1 MNREIKN
8 QGLEQP
14 KVRVFSRYQVF
25 VILIVSL
32 LQFTVILD
40 FIVMAPL
47 GAQLIRIMKITPSQ
61 FGWVVSAY
69 AFSAGIAG
77 IMAAG
82 FADRF
87 DRKRML
93 LFFYAGFI
101 GGTLLCGIAPG
112 YHFLLAARVVTG
124 LFGGVLFSINMAIV
138 ADLFPLEKRG
148 RVMGFVQMAFAVSQV
163 AGIPMGLFLA
173 GKYGWHMP
181 FLMIAGLGIPVGLVI
196 LRWMKPIDM
205 HLKERAAQ
213 RPLVHLVKTASQMR
227 YVRAFVATALLSTG
241 GFLMMPYSSAFLVR
255 NVGVDEKVLPI
266 VFVVAGFVGL
276 FTGPLIGRFS
286 DRIGKF
292 RMFVAGSVLASLL
305 VPIMTHL
312 SITPLWE
319 VLILNTAMYTA
330 VFSRMIPSQALISG
344 VPDAK
349 DRGAFMS
356 INSSVQQLGG
366 GIASVIGGWIIG
378 QNAEG
383 LLVHYDILGWVTV
396 GAFFV
401 CAVLMYAVNSYIISK
416 TAAKETLSFS

>member
-1 MNREIKN
+1 
-8 QGLEQP
+8 LEQP

-87 DRKRML
+87 DRKKML
-93 LFFYAGFI
+93 LFFYTGFI

-227 YVRAFVATALLSTG
+227 YVRAFVAEDCEPDAICE
-241 GFLMMPYSSAFLVR
+241 GFC
-255 NVGVDEKVLPI
+255 GD
-266 VFVVAGFVGL
+266 GFVIDGWFFDDAL
-276 FTGPLIGRFS
+276 FER
-286 DRIGKF
+286 
-292 RMFVAGSVLASLL
+292 
-305 VPIMTHL
+305 
-312 SITPLWE
+312 
-319 VLILNTAMYTA
+319 
-330 VFSRMIPSQALISG
+330 VFGTQC
-344 VPDAK
+344 
-349 DRGAFMS
+349 RG
-356 INSSVQQLGG
+356 
-366 GIASVIGGWIIG
+366 
-378 QNAEG
+378 
-383 LLVHYDILGWVTV
+383 
-396 GAFFV
+396 
-401 CAVLMYAVNSYIISK
+401 
-416 TAAKETLSFS
+416 